1 MSDGKSERVVFYSI
15 NDMMGPS
22 HLRRGEVIM
31 NSKNDKENLD
41 INDILERYHIKKYL
55 DNGLYLNHWTPLQIK
70 YFDSR
75 VTEFA
80 IEVGNFFSR
89 IDSKNIEELYQKIP
103 HNYIESFWE
112 IVNNHKVYQR
122 VSNNKLAKILQK
134 NQYLINTLLQFKS
147 IVNNYDSTLRDFII
161 KYEESAEILISI
173 YEIKHDR
180 DIKKKFLPNSLTLHD
195 KENIILSYLESDNPN
210 LNYVGLIPNAKHQ
223 KDFQISPKTRLKAKH
238 LNKKIMGELFQNQNG
253 LRYGVSVGFSEKMST
268 VMDCFIDDNH
278 IANYCYSV
286 QFIRDN
292 QEPYT
297 LFQNFRYLF
306 DFLDDRGRITLFSKK
321 NQIGGFERF
330 LGIRARNEYVG
341 STSFSLSEMTSQ
353 AQLAGYDKVLDNI
366 DFSLLKVL
374 QNIYTIEFQNKYDF
388 PENARFSVPKENNS
402 AFEKIKIIAPE
413 FESILKQFRLFV
425 EDREIDFE
433 LLAISS
439 SPVGIK
445 DIPSLNESKYLYP
458 NEKNHKLRQYTNLLF
473 SDQTL
478 LAYVEPY
485 KEKHYRNLCHLLVN
499 EEVNYENYEE
509 YNKPQIDFLVNEGLL
524 ELDKN
529 SNILMKNFHRIM
541 ILKDL
546 FENEFGSF
554 YYYPISFQREA
565 VNMEEEQLIYFE
577 SSLFSKPEQSYFNYY
592 LNKSEFTNS
601 LDLRNSYLHG
611 TQGREEDDEAH
622 LSVYYMY
629 LKLFVLALLKIDDD
643 LYLFSEQTKENDKK
657 NKN

>member
-1 MSDGKSERVVFYSI
+1 MSDAKSERVVFYSI
-15 NDMMGPS
+15 NDLLGPR
-22 HLRRGEVIM
+22 HLKRGETIM

-41 INDILERYHIKKYL
+41 INDILERHHIKKYL
-55 DNGLYLNHWTPLQIK
+55 DNGLYLSHWTTSQIK
-70 YFDSR
+70 DFDSR

-80 IEVGNFFSR
+80 VEIGNFFSR
-89 IDSKNIEELYQKIP
+89 IDSKNIEQLYQNIP

-122 VSNNKLAKILQK
+122 ISGKKLGVILRK
-134 NQYLINTLLQFKS
+134 NPYLINTLLQFNG

-161 KYEESAEILISI
+161 EYKESAEILLSI
-173 YEIKHDR
+173 YEIKHEHDT
-180 DIKKKFLPNSLTLHD
+180 KKKFLPPSLTLHD
-195 KENIILSYLESDNPN
+195 KENIILIYLESENPN
-210 LNYVGLIPNAKHQ
+210 LNYVGLIPNVKHQ
-223 KDFQISPKTRLKAKH
+223 KKFRLSPKTRLKAKH
-238 LNKKIMGELFQNQNG
+238 LNKKLINSLFQNQNG
-253 LRYGVSVGFSEKMST
+253 LRYGVSVAFSEEATSLIDGF
-268 VMDCFIDDNH
+268 VDDNH

-286 QFIRDN
+286 KFIREN
-292 QEPYT
+292 QDTYI
-297 LFQNFRYLF
+297 LFQNFKYLF
-306 DFLDDRGRITLFSKK
+306 DYLDEHGRITILNKKSRLSVLERVMGVRSK
-321 NQIGGFERF
+321 
-330 LGIRARNEYVG
+330 NEYVG
-341 STSFSLSEMTSQ
+341 GTSFSLSEMTSQ
-353 AQLAGYDKVLDNI
+353 AQLAGYDKVLDDI
-366 DFSLLKVL
+366 GRPLSKVL
-374 QNIYTIEFQNKYDF
+374 QDIYTIEFRSNYDY

-433 LLAISS
+433 LLSMSS
-439 SPVGIK
+439 LPVAIK

-458 NEKNHKLRQYTNLLF
+458 NEKNHKLIQYTNLLF

-485 KEKHYRNLCHLLVN
+485 KEKHYRNLCDLLAN
-499 EEVNYENYEE
+499 EQVNYENYEE

-524 ELDKN
+524 ELDN
-529 SNILMKNFHRIM
+529 NNNILMKNFHRIM

-554 YYYPISFQREA
+554 YYYPISFQKEA
-565 VNMEEEQLIYFE
+565 MNMEEEQLLYFE

-592 LNKSEFTNS
+592 LNKSEFTNG

-622 LSVYYMY
+622 LSVYYIY

-643 LYLFSEQTKENDKK
+643 LYLFNEHTKENNKK